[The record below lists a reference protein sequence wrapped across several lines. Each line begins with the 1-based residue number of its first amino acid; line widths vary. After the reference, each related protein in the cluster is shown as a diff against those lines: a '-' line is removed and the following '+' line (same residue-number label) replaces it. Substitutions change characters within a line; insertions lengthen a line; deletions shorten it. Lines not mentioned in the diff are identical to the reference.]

1 MCDVIICLTTR
12 GAGDHEGQG
21 GRLVPEGTPATG
33 DVNVEYRPT
42 YRQTHDV
49 ERERP
54 CPFIKRFLFYLLMPL
69 YTHRTVKVNWQLHH
83 ITLLYADAAK
93 SNKRDYLNLN
103 CAVQVSLHQS
113 TSYSYSRL
121 LVAYIT

>member
-1 MCDVIICLTTR
+1 MCMCTSCTISIIAEAPETTR
-12 GAGDHEGQG
+12 GRG

-33 DVNVEYRPT
+33 DVNVEYT

-69 YTHRTVKVNWQLHH
+69 YIHRTVKVKVQMHH

-93 SNKRDYLNLN
+93 SNTETLIINVSRYLI
-103 CAVQVSLHQS
+103 SP
-113 TSYSYSRL
+113 
-121 LVAYIT
+121 